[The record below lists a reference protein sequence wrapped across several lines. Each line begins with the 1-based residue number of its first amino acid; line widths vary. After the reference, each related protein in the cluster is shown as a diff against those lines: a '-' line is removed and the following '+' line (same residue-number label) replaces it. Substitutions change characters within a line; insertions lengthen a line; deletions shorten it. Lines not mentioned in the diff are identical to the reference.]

1 MPAVLSYP
9 GVYIEELPSGVRT
22 LTGVATSITAMVG
35 RTRRGPVNRPV
46 RVFSFGEFER
56 VFGGLWDDAPL
67 TFAALQCFQNGGSD
81 MLVVRVALNATTCT
95 ATLPHE
101 GGAGDLVLQ
110 AATSVTGGST
120 PDPGTWAT
128 LVTAAVDYNG
138 AGGTTLAVPLFNLT
152 LTDTVTGARESYFN
166 LSADSASPR
175 FVTQVLQNGSVLAS
189 VLSGAGT
196 RPDVT
201 PAGPPAVPVAFVD
214 SSAAPATA
222 DGDPVTAN
230 EVVSGGSL
238 EAAREGIYA
247 LEHADLFNILCL
259 PPYSATTDVAAL
271 DLTNAYAYCT
281 RRRALLL
288 IDPPAATDTVTEAQ
302 SFANSLTRTENAA
315 FYFPR
320 ILAPN
325 PLRENRVQAFAPSG
339 AVAGILAR
347 TDANRG
353 VWKTAAGLD
362 ATINGATGL
371 AARLTDMENGVLNPQ
386 GINCLREFP
395 VAGRVVWGGRTL
407 RGADQLASEWKY
419 LAVRRTALFL
429 EESLYRGTQWVVFE
443 PNDEPLW
450 AQVRLNIGAFM
461 NNLFRQGAFQGK
473 SPREAFFVKCDSETT
488 TQNDINLGIV
498 NIVVGFAPLKP
509 AEFVIVKLQQMAGQD
524 QA

>member
-9 GVYIEELPSGVRT
+9 GVYIEEVPSGVRT
-22 LTGVATSITAMVG
+22 ITGVATSITAMVG
-35 RTRRGPVNRPV
+35 RARRGPLNHPV

-56 VFGGLWDDAPL
+56 TFGGLWDDAPM
-67 TFAALQCFQNGGSD
+67 TFAALHCFQNGGSD
-81 MLVVRVALNATTCT
+81 LLVVRVALNAATCT
-95 ATLPHE
+95 ATLPRE
-101 GGAGDLVLQ
+101 GGGSLVLE
-110 AATSVTGGST
+110 AATSVTGTSAA
-120 PDPGTWAT
+120 DPGTWAT
-128 LVTAAVDYNG
+128 QLRAAIDYAG
-138 AGGTTLAVPLFNLT
+138 AGGTTLAAPLFNLT
-152 LTDTVTGARESYFN
+152 LTNLATGARESYFN
-166 LSADSASPR
+166 LSASNTSPR
-175 FVTQVLQNGSVLAS
+175 FITSVLATGS
-189 VLSGAGT
+189 LLARVVSGADARPQETTVGT
-196 RPDVT
+196 
-201 PAGPPAVPVAFVD
+201 PVAFVD
-214 SSAAPATA
+214 GAVLPATA
-222 DGDPVTAN
+222 DGDAVTAG

-238 EAAREGIYA
+238 EASRAGIFA

-259 PPYSATTDVAAL
+259 PPYAPADDVDTGDLANAL
-271 DLTNAYAYCT
+271 SYCA
-281 RRRALLL
+281 RRRAMLL

-302 SFANSLTRTENAA
+302 TFANALTRTENAA

-325 PLRENRVQAFAPSG
+325 PLRENRIEAYAPCG

-353 VWKTAAGLD
+353 VWKTPAGLD
-362 ATINGATGL
+362 ATINGSTGL
-371 AARLTDMENGVLNPQ
+371 AARLTDMENGTLNPQ

-443 PNDEPLW
+443 PNDAPLW
-450 AQVRLNIGAFM
+450 AQIRLNIGAFM
-461 NNLFRQGAFQGK
+461 NNLFRQGAFQGT
-473 SPREAFFVKCDSETT
+473 SPRDAYFVKCDAETT

-509 AEFVIVKLQQMAGQD
+509 AEFVIVKLQQMAGQV
-524 QA
+524 QG

>member
-22 LTGVATSITAMVG
+22 ITGVATSITAMVG
-35 RTRRGPVNRPV
+35 RTRRGPLNRPV

-67 TFAALQCFQNGGSD
+67 TFAALHYFQNGGGD
-81 MLVVRVALNATTCT
+81 LLVVRVARAATACS
-95 ATLPHE
+95 ATLPRD
-101 GGAGDLVLQ
+101 GGGNLVLD
-110 AATSVTGGST
+110 AATAITGESL

-128 LVTAAVDYNG
+128 QLRVAVDYAG
-138 AGGTTLAVPLFNLT
+138 AGGTTLAAPLFNMT
-152 LTDTVTGARESYFN
+152 LTHLGTGARESYFN
-166 LSADSASPR
+166 LSADSTSPR
-175 FVTQVLQNGSVLAS
+175 FITRVLAS
-189 VLSGAGT
+189 GSLLARVASGAGV
-196 RPDVT
+196 RPAVT
-201 PAGPPAVPVAFVD
+201 PVATPIAFVD
-214 SSAAPATA
+214 ASVAPATA
-222 DGDPVTAN
+222 DGNAVNAADVVTGA
-230 EVVSGGSL
+230 SL
-238 EAAREGIYA
+238 EANRGGIFA

-259 PPYSATTDVAAL
+259 PPYAPSDDVDAVDLANAL
-271 DLTNAYAYCT
+271 AYCA
-281 RRRALLL
+281 RRRAMLLV
-288 IDPPAATDTVTEAQ
+288 DPPAATDTVAEAQ
-302 SFANSLTRTENAA
+302 TFANALTRSENAA

-325 PLRENRVQAFAPSG
+325 PLRENRIETYTPCG
-339 AVAGILAR
+339 AIAGVLAR
-347 TDANRG
+347 TDASRG
-353 VWKTAAGLD
+353 VWKTPAGLD
-362 ATINGATGL
+362 ATLNGAAGL
-371 AARLTDMENGVLNPQ
+371 AARLTDLENGTLNPQ

-450 AQVRLNIGAFM
+450 AQIRLNIGAFM
-461 NNLFRQGAFQGK
+461 NNLFRQGAFQGT
-473 SPREAFFVKCDSETT
+473 SPRDAYFVKCDGETT

-509 AEFVIVKLQQMAGQD
+509 AEFVIVKLQQMAGQT
-524 QA
+524 AA

>member
-35 RTRRGPVNRPV
+35 RTRRGPLNRPV

-81 MLVVRVALNATTCT
+81 MLVVRVALNATACT
-95 ATLPHE
+95 ATLPHD
-101 GGAGDLVLQ
+101 GGGGNLVLE
-110 AATSVTGGST
+110 AATSVTGSST
-120 PDPGTWAT
+120 ADPGTWAT
-128 LVTAAVDYNG
+128 QVQAAVDYAG
-138 AGGTTLAVPLFNLT
+138 AGATTLAAPLFNLT
-152 LTDTVTGARESYFN
+152 LTHLGTGARESYFN
-166 LSADSASPR
+166 VSADAASPR
-175 FVTQVLQNGSVLAS
+175 FVTQVLQTSSLLAR
-189 VLSGAGT
+189 VVSGDGT
-196 RPDVT
+196 RPAVT
-201 PAGPPAVPVAFVD
+201 GATPVDFVD
-214 SSAAPATA
+214 GSVAPATA
-222 DGDPVTAN
+222 DGDAVTASQ
-230 EVVSGGSL
+230 VVTGGSL
-238 EAAREGIYA
+238 EANREGIYA

-259 PPYSATTDVAAL
+259 PPYSATADVQAG
-271 DLTNAYAYCT
+271 DLANAHSYCT
-281 RRRALLL
+281 RRRAMLL
-288 IDPPAATDTVTEAQ
+288 IDPPAATNSVATAQ
-302 SFANSLTRTENAA
+302 TFANSLTRTENAA

-325 PLRENRVQAFAPSG
+325 PLRENRVQAFAPCG

-347 TDANRG
+347 TDASRG
-353 VWKTAAGLD
+353 VWKTPAGLD
-362 ATINGATGL
+362 ATVNGATGL
-371 AARLTDMENGVLNPQ
+371 AARLTDLENGTLNPQ

-450 AQVRLNIGAFM
+450 AQIRLNIGGFM